1 MYTFDSFTLHN
12 EVASVVSLILQ
23 GKMPFPEYK
32 LMIIMY
38 CAHIFMHRYTSNLC
52 LVSYN
57 I

>member
-23 GKMPFPEYK
+23 GKIPFPEYK

-38 CAHIFMHRYTSNLC
+38 NKCTPYGAHVFMHRYT
-52 LVSYN
+52 
-57 I
+57 IAE